1 MKNLLKMFLLRC
13 KFRKKQVEFGKN
25 TQVSV
30 SSVFEGYNKIGK
42 ESSFSGVMGYASYIG
57 NNCSINA
64 KIGKYCCIAS
74 RVNTVS
80 GTHPTKEWVSVHP
93 AFYSTKKQCGMTYAE
108 EDRFSEYK
116 SIIEIGNDVW
126 IGDSVLILDGV
137 KIGDGAIVAAGAVVT
152 KDVPPYA
159 IVGGVPAK
167 VIRYR
172 FSDKE
177 IEYLLN
183 LKWWNRPE
191 QWIKENAD
199 KFSDINNLLIQ

>member
-1 MKNLLKMFLLRC
+1 MKKLLKMFLLRS

-42 ESSFSGVMGYASYIG
+42 DSSFSGIMGYASYIG
-57 NNCSINA
+57 NDCSINA

-74 RVNTVS
+74 NVKTVR

-93 AFYSTKKQCGMTYAE
+93 AFYSTKKQCGMTYVE

-126 IGDSVLILDGV
+126 IGDSALILDGV

-183 LKWWNRPE
+183 LKWWNKPE

-199 KFSDINNLLIQ
+199 KFSDINNLLLQ